1 MQEETSSCRE
11 KEHSTHGIEPTDLV
25 LILSNNTYWPYRM
38 PADQQES
45 LVSVR
50 HCLELMC
57 RDKIINITL
66 YAPTKPTQTYDRP
79 VSSCQDCFGV
89 LWMMYCKTMD
99 D

>member
-1 MQEETSSCRE
+1 MQEEISLCRE
-11 KEHSTHGIEPTDLV
+11 RELSKCGLTRANIA
-25 LILSNNTYWPYRM
+25 LISSNNTYWPYRM

-50 HCLELMC
+50 HCLKLMC

-66 YAPTKPTQTYDRP
+66 YAPIKPTLTYDRL

-89 LWMMYCKTMD
+89 LWMMCYKTMGD
-99 D
+99 